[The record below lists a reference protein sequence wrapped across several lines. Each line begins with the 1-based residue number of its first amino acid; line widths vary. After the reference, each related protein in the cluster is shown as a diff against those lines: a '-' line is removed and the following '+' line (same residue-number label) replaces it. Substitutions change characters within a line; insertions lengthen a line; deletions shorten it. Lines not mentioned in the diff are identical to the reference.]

1 MFYFLVFHIYKIMI
15 EDPISMNLLIGD
27 NGGAMA
33 DHCGTIFHNLN
44 LLNGI
49 YIIYSTSKL
58 RVIVIMFFSHV
69 KK

>member
-1 MFYFLVFHIYKIMI
+1 MI

-58 RVIVIMFFSHV
+58 RVIVIMFFFSC
-69 KK
+69 